1 MTPKQKMKKPI
12 FTNKAPEA
20 LGPYSQAIQW
30 GDVVFI
36 SGQIPLI
43 PSTGELND
51 ASFSDQANQVIDNI
65 EAICIEAGA
74 SLDHILKLTI
84 FLTNLEKFD
93 VQMESDQSKLYK
105 LIWLRTIASQMND
118 ALLERTTLKIK
129 SDVYKNEFVKYIF
142 IITVIIWML
151 YISQEILN
159 NTKTIFNINTNL
171 INIFTI
177 FFQKF

>member
-51 ASFSDQANQVIDNI
+51 ASFSDQANQVIDNL
-65 EAICIEAGA
+65 EAICIEAG
-74 SLDHILKLTI
+74 LVLII
-84 FLTNLEKFD
+84 FL
-93 VQMESDQSKLYK
+93 S
-105 LIWLRTIASQMND
+105 
-118 ALLERTTLKIK
+118 
-129 SDVYKNEFVKYIF
+129 
-142 IITVIIWML
+142 
-151 YISQEILN
+151 
-159 NTKTIFNINTNL
+159 
-171 INIFTI
+171 
-177 FFQKF
+177 